1 MKIIQKWEKHDSATS
16 AVIGVVLIVAIA
28 VAVAATVY
36 VYINDITGASGSNPT
51 LFSMNLMMNDD
62 PNNCAVWIVSNVE
75 GPPIEDT
82 KLNKTLLTP
91 MGTGDVN
98 PSIEFN
104 DMNGDGYVNP
114 GDTYAVTASM
124 NDHFEFL
131 ITNPLGAIV
140 YKSTSIQY

>member
-16 AVIGVVLIVAIA
+16 AVIGVVLMVVIA

-36 VYINDITGASGSNPT
+36 VYINDITGASRSNPT
-51 LFSMNLMMNDD
+51 LFSMNLMKNDD
-62 PNNCAVWIVSNVE
+62 PKNCAIWIISSVE
-75 GPPIEDT
+75 GPPIEDA